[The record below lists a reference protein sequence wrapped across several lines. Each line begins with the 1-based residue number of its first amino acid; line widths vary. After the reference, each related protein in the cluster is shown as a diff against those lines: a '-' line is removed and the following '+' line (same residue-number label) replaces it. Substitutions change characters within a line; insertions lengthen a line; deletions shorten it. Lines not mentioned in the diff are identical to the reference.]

1 MRAVPRGV
9 YHHVS
14 RGAVIVKRKLT
25 AVEKYAVAIGVVGAA
40 FAFRYSLHD
49 TVGNRIPF
57 AFFTLATIIAA
68 WYGGLGPGLLAAIGG
83 LVLGDVFF
91 LPAHSPEGLGETE
104 RTGIGVYAMTN
115 TLVVVL
121 FWNLHMKLRDAEDAL
136 HKRTGGRTADA
147 GEESHAGTPGQVR
160 PL

>member
-1 MRAVPRGV
+1 MGAVSCGV

-25 AVEKYAVAIGVVGAA
+25 SVEKYAVAIGVLGVA
-40 FAFRYSLHD
+40 FALRYSLHD

-68 WYGGLGPGLLAAIGG
+68 WYGGLGPGLLAAVGG
-83 LVLGDVFF
+83 LVLGDFFF
-91 LPAHSPEGLGETE
+91 LPPHSPEGLGETE

-115 TLVVVL
+115 TLIVVL
-121 FWNLHMKLRDAEDAL
+121 FWNLHMRLRDAQDEL
-136 HKRTGGRTADA
+136 RKRDGGRIEDDT
-147 GEESHAGTPGQVR
+147 GESHAATTGQVR